1 MGNTMCSF
9 NQGEKM
15 INIKANIDEFPD
27 ITVTVMDDI
36 LDICLTKTYHIED
49 KIENKDDYYDYIE
62 DTLNVV
68 IRDAIDM
75 RRNYE

>member
-1 MGNTMCSF
+1 
-9 NQGEKM
+9 M

-27 ITVTVMDDI
+27 ITVTVLDDV

-62 DTLNVV
+62 DTLDVV

>member
-1 MGNTMCSF
+1 MLTI
-9 NQGEKM
+9 E
-15 INIKANIDEFPD
+15 ANIDEFPS
-27 ITVTVMDDI
+27 INILVKDDV

>member
-1 MGNTMCSF
+1 MLII
-9 NQGEKM
+9 E
-15 INIKANIDEFPD
+15 ANIDEFPD
-27 ITVTVMDDI
+27 IKILVKDDV

-62 DTLNVV
+62 DTLDVV

>member
-1 MGNTMCSF
+1 MLTI
-9 NQGEKM
+9 E
-15 INIKANIDEFPD
+15 ANIDEFPT
-27 ITVTVMDDI
+27 INILVKDDV

-62 DTLNVV
+62 DTLDVV